1 MSKLNGDK
9 ARFHR
14 IRKQNLAR
22 RLKIRE
28 LRQKLALTAAHAAGV
43 LKTEPAEG

>member
-14 IRKQNLAR
+14 IRKQNIAR
-22 RLKIRE
+22 RSKIRE
-28 LRQKLALTAAHAAGV
+28 LRQKLAMARSQAASEV
-43 LKTEPAEG
+43 KDMPPKV